1 MAKLTKKQI
10 LALSEEERKRY
21 YADLLGDLRAEE
33 KAIKKELDK
42 KKQAEKAK
50 NRSKV
55 NHAKYVIAGEFLESP
70 EAKDFLTKLSKSK
83 KYSDRTA
90 NGLNLLMRELGLD
103 IYFQSNT
110 IRIK

>member
-33 KAIKKELDK
+33 KAIKKELDQ

-55 NHAKYVIAGEFLESP
+55 NHAKYIIAGEFLDSP
-70 EAKDFLTKLSKSK
+70 GAKTFLENLAKTKKFPARSAL
-83 KYSDRTA
+83 
-90 NGLNLLMRELGLD
+90 GLNLLMAELG
-103 IYFQSNT
+103 FN
-110 IRIK
+110 IKFLSAD

>member
-10 LALSEEERKRY
+10 LALSDDDRKKY
-21 YADLLGDLRAEE
+21 YASLLDDLRKEE
-33 KAIKKELDK
+33 KEVKKELERK
-42 KKQAEKAK
+42 ANAEKAK

-90 NGLNLLMRELGLD
+90 NGLNLLMRELGFD
-103 IYFQSNT
+103 ISFQSNT

>member
-21 YADLLGDLRAEE
+21 FADLLGDLRAEE
-33 KAIKKELDK
+33 KAIKKELDQ

-55 NHAKYVIAGEFLESP
+55 NHAKYIIAGEFLASP
-70 EAKDFLTKLSKSK
+70 GAKAFLENLAKTKKFPARSAL
-83 KYSDRTA
+83 
-90 NGLNLLMRELGLD
+90 GLNLLMSELG
-103 IYFQSNT
+103 FN
-110 IRIK
+110 IKFLSAD